1 MRYRRE
7 RKREKKR
14 EKEREKRERGKER
27 EVSVYRGRFI
37 YILLEVTFFSPLILS
52 LTTLI
57 IIIIQ
62 RYFVNNNFGSPSLL

>member
-1 MRYRRE
+1 MRERRE

-37 YILLEVTFFSPLILS
+37 YRNFVICTRPFILPALKLYPHLLRIFS
-52 LTTLI
+52 
-57 IIIIQ
+57 
-62 RYFVNNNFGSPSLL
+62 RNFTSIY

>member
-37 YILLEVTFFSPLILS
+37 YILLEVTFFLH
-52 LTTLI
+52 
-57 IIIIQ
+57 
-62 RYFVNNNFGSPSLL
+62 